1 MCCARLGMLESVGR
15 RGQCPV
21 GMGCGFLSVPV
32 AQKEISGGGCGD
44 AFERLVDRG
53 PRVWQA
59 SGMKSQEEIGGKL
72 TIC

>member
-21 GMGCGFLSVPV
+21 GMGCGFLSVPA
-32 AQKEISGGGCGD
+32 AQKEISGGRGD
-44 AFERLVDRG
+44 ALESLIDRG